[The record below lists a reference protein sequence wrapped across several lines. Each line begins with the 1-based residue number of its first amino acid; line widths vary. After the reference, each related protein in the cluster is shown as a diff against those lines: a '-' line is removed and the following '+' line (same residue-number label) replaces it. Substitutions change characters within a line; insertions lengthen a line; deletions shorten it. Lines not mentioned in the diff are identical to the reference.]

1 MDLNDVQLHGNVTKF
16 DAKELDSGSVVV
28 NLTVALDTTRFDA
41 KKSERVIATTFVSV
55 EYWPVKLLAAE
66 DLLYPGDRVR
76 LAGELS
82 QQTGAGDKVHTRVVA
97 HYLTVT
103 KRGRQGK
110 EALGMAVPAP
120 RSAPAAPQ
128 GEDPW
133 ATQPAGAEGGAWA

>member
-16 DAKELDSGSVVV
+16 EAKELNTGSVVV
-28 NLTVALDTTRFDA
+28 NLTVAIDTTRYDSQ
-41 KKSERVIATTFVSV
+41 KRDRVIATTFVSV

-110 EALGMAVPAP
+110 EALGLAVPDRRP
-120 RSAPAAPQ
+120 EPAAPQ

-133 ATQPAGAEGGAWA
+133 ATPASQSDGGAWA